1 MKLKIWK
8 RLAAAGAAMAM
19 TIGLLAG
26 CGGQGSEKNANGEE
40 IVELTWW
47 QIGDAQKDQ
56 EKVLEKVNEYITEK
70 IGVKLKINT
79 AGWGDYDQKMQV
91 VINTGDEWDMCFTC
105 SWANNY
111 LQNANKGAFLQIDD
125 YIKDT
130 EMYKSID

>member
-56 EKVLEKVNEYITEK
+56 ERVVEKANEYIAEK
-70 IGVKLKINT
+70 IGVRLKINT
-79 AGWGDYDQKMQV
+79 AV
-91 VINTGDEWDMCFTC
+91 
-105 SWANNY
+105 
-111 LQNANKGAFLQIDD
+111 NAI
-125 YIKDT
+125 
-130 EMYKSID
+130 

>member
-56 EKVLEKVNEYITEK
+56 ERVVEKANEYIAEK

-79 AGWGDYDQKMQV
+79 AGKKR
-91 VINTGDEWDMCFTC
+91 
-105 SWANNY
+105 S
-111 LQNANKGAFLQIDD
+111 K
-125 YIKDT
+125 
-130 EMYKSID
+130 

>member
-56 EKVLEKVNEYITEK
+56 ERVVEKANEHIAEK

-79 AGWGDYDQKMQV
+79 AG
-91 VINTGDEWDMCFTC
+91 
-105 SWANNY
+105 
-111 LQNANKGAFLQIDD
+111 
-125 YIKDT
+125 
-130 EMYKSID
+130 